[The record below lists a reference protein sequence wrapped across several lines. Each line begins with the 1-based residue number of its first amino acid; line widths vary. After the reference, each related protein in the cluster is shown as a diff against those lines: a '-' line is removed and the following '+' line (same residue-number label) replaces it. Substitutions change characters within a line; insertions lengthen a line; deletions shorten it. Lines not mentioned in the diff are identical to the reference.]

1 MKLFP
6 KPESLIALAFR
17 MFLLVSVAGLAA
29 CSTMQATDTGFLK
42 NRSEMT
48 TSKDG
53 STAYYRSPT
62 PVDPHQV
69 RSISVEWAMPIDAG
83 VLGTERA
90 RLISTLK
97 AAISREAEALP
108 QSVGGH
114 PVVIRAVITRV
125 ESVNPA
131 LNVLTSVLLT
141 VPLDRGG
148 AAVEIQVLDAD
159 TLQPL
164 ASMAHAYFVPITE
177 FKARFS
183 ALAPAELALRSG
195 PANLNNFLGGNSG
208 HKVLAILV
216 RQTGVSEGQEI
227 STTHTSYPPTG
238 VQGPRGP
245 CRIA

>member
-1 MKLFP
+1 MKLIPNF
-6 KPESLIALAFR
+6 ESLVAYAVRLS
-17 MFLLVSVAGLAA
+17 LLISVTGLAA

-53 STAYYRSPT
+53 SSAYYRSST
-62 PVDPHQV
+62 AVHPHQV
-69 RSISVEWAMPIDAG
+69 RSLSVEWAMPISA
-83 VLGTERA
+83 TFPEAERA
-90 RLISTLK
+90 RLISTLRT
-97 AAISREAEALP
+97 AISREAEALP
-108 QSVGGH
+108 QSDGGH

-131 LNVLTSVLLT
+131 LNVLTSVFLT

-164 ASMAHAYFVPITE
+164 ASMAHAYFVPIGE

-183 ALAPAELALRSG
+183 ALAPAELALNAAASE
-195 PANLNNFLGGNSG
+195 
-208 HKVLAILV
+208 LAKLL
-216 RQTGVSEGQEI
+216 RDKS
-227 STTHTSYPPTG
+227 
-238 VQGPRGP
+238 
-245 CRIA
+245 

>member
-1 MKLFP
+1 MKFLHNS
-6 KPESLIALAFR
+6 ESLIANALRFL
-17 MFLLVSVAGLAA
+17 LLVSVTVLAA

-53 STAYYRSPT
+53 STAYYRSST

-69 RSISVEWAMPIDAG
+69 RSISVEWATPTDG
-83 VLGTERA
+83 VVPETERA
-90 RLISTLK
+90 RLISTLE
-97 AAISREAEALP
+97 AAISRQTKALP
-108 QSVGGH
+108 KNVGGH

-125 ESVNPA
+125 ESVSPA
-131 LNVLTSVLLT
+131 LNVLTSVFLT
-141 VPLDRGG
+141 MPLDRGG

-183 ALAPAELALRSG
+183 ALASAELALNAAASE
-195 PANLNNFLGGNSG
+195 
-208 HKVLAILV
+208 LAKLL
-216 RQTGVSEGQEI
+216 REKS
-227 STTHTSYPPTG
+227 
-238 VQGPRGP
+238 
-245 CRIA
+245 

>member
-1 MKLFP
+1 MKHLP
-6 KPESLIALAFR
+6 NPEFLIARAFR
-17 MFLLVSVAGLAA
+17 LLLLVSVTGLAA

-42 NRSEMT
+42 NRGEMT

-53 STAYYRSPT
+53 STAYYRAPT

-69 RSISVEWAMPIDAG
+69 RSISVEWGVPVDAA
-83 VLGTERA
+83 VPETERVQ
-90 RLISTLK
+90 LISTLN
-97 AAISREAEALP
+97 AAISRETKALP

-125 ESVNPA
+125 ETVNPA

-183 ALAPAELALRSG
+183 ALAPAELALN
-195 PANLNNFLGGNSG
+195 AAA
-208 HKVLAILV
+208 VELAKLL
-216 RQTGVSEGQEI
+216 REKS
-227 STTHTSYPPTG
+227 
-238 VQGPRGP
+238 
-245 CRIA
+245 

>member
-1 MKLFP
+1 MKLVP
-6 KPESLIALAFR
+6 NSMSLIAVALR
-17 MFLLVSVAGLAA
+17 LSYLVTVTGLAA
-29 CSTMQATDTGFLK
+29 CSTMQATDTGFLE
-42 NRSEMT
+42 NRSAMT

-69 RSISVEWAMPIDAG
+69 RSISVKWAMPVDAM
-83 VLGTERA
+83 VPETERA
-90 RLISTLK
+90 RLITALK
-97 AAISREAEALP
+97 DAIFREAEALP
-108 QSVGGH
+108 QSVDGR

-131 LNVLTSVLLT
+131 LNVLTSVFLT

-148 AAVEIQVLDAD
+148 AAVEIQVLDAE

-183 ALAPAELALRSG
+183 ALAPAELALNAAAVELSKLLRNKS
-195 PANLNNFLGGNSG
+195 
-208 HKVLAILV
+208 
-216 RQTGVSEGQEI
+216 
-227 STTHTSYPPTG
+227 
-238 VQGPRGP
+238 
-245 CRIA
+245 

>member
-1 MKLFP
+1 MKFVP
-6 KPESLIALAFR
+6 NSKSLIALALRLSF
-17 MFLLVSVAGLAA
+17 LVSVAGLAA
-29 CSTMQATDTGFLK
+29 CSTMQATDTGFLE
-42 NRSEMT
+42 NRSAMT

-69 RSISVEWAMPIDAG
+69 RSISVKWAMPVDAM
-83 VLGTERA
+83 VPETERA
-90 RLISTLK
+90 RLITALK
-97 AAISREAEALP
+97 DAIFREAEALP
-108 QSVGGH
+108 QSVDGR

-131 LNVLTSVLLT
+131 LNVLTSVFLT

-148 AAVEIQVLDAD
+148 AAVEIQVLDAE

-183 ALAPAELALRSG
+183 ALAPAELALNAAAVELSKLLRNKS
-195 PANLNNFLGGNSG
+195 
-208 HKVLAILV
+208 
-216 RQTGVSEGQEI
+216 
-227 STTHTSYPPTG
+227 
-238 VQGPRGP
+238 
-245 CRIA
+245 

>member
-1 MKLFP
+1 
-6 KPESLIALAFR
+6 
-17 MFLLVSVAGLAA
+17 
-29 CSTMQATDTGFLK
+29 MQATDTGFLE
-42 NRSEMT
+42 NRSAMT

-69 RSISVEWAMPIDAG
+69 RSISVKWAMPVDAM
-83 VLGTERA
+83 VPETERA
-90 RLISTLK
+90 RLITALK
-97 AAISREAEALP
+97 DAIFREAEALP
-108 QSVGGH
+108 QSVDGR

-131 LNVLTSVLLT
+131 LNVLTSVFLT

-148 AAVEIQVLDAD
+148 AAVEIQVLDAE

-183 ALAPAELALRSG
+183 ALAPAELALNAAAVELSKLLRNKS
-195 PANLNNFLGGNSG
+195 
-208 HKVLAILV
+208 
-216 RQTGVSEGQEI
+216 
-227 STTHTSYPPTG
+227 
-238 VQGPRGP
+238 
-245 CRIA
+245 

>member
-6 KPESLIALAFR
+6 NPESLIARAFR
-17 MFLLVSVAGLAA
+17 LLLLVSVTGLAA

-83 VLGTERA
+83 VPGAERA

-125 ESVNPA
+125 ETVNPA
-131 LNVLTSVLLT
+131 FNVLTSVFLT

-148 AAVEIQVLDAD
+148 AAVEIQVLDAE

-183 ALAPAELALRSG
+183 ALAPAELALN
-195 PANLNNFLGGNSG
+195 AAA
-208 HKVLAILV
+208 VELAKLL
-216 RQTGVSEGQEI
+216 
-227 STTHTSYPPTG
+227 
-238 VQGPRGP
+238 RGKS
-245 CRIA
+245 